1 MAELVIRIK
10 VDVDSTREDPH
21 DVADELLRGGMALV
35 EHGSGSGAGWT
46 RNVIDYAGCSTKVIS
61 AEWGES

>member
-1 MAELVIRIK
+1 MAELVIRIE
-10 VDVDSTREDPH
+10 VGTDPNTEDPH

-46 RNVIDYAGCSTKVIS
+46 RNVIDYAGCPTKVIS